1 MAAGRIQEFFGEDLE
16 EALDSLKSAPGAVG
30 NILVA
35 AVRQIKLVDVLAF
48 AVVVAGWLWV
58 VFGYGVAEDHRAGL
72 LVLSLLPAV
81 LWLTIAPWRIGSR
94 ISSSLFS
101 PRLGWSACGWR
112 STRAIGA
119 STACLPGRISRGIQA
134 RNHQGSPSWG
144 RRVAV
149 WGKTVPARR
158 SSPK

>member
-81 LWLTIAPWRIGSR
+81 LWLTAG
-94 ISSSLFS
+94 
-101 PRLGWSACGWR
+101 
-112 STRAIGA
+112 AIGGVIFHVGGLGYRSLA
-119 STACLPGRISRGIQA
+119 YWESYLLIAFFATFGLVSLRLAINPRDRRIYR
-134 RNHQGSPSWG
+134 
-144 RRVAV
+144 
-149 WGKTVPARR
+149 VPAG
-158 SSPK
+158 PDI